1 MIYQPPTYD
10 EWVMV
15 EPLFGS
21 QTLGLGRPRVAS
33 LRAEAIVHV
42 LTTKCRLVH
51 LPHNLGFPSHITAR
65 HSSKRWQQK
74 DTMDVVLAAPG
85 PLGRVLRPSHT
96 QKAVGVDVARGG
108 NEDLSHGAVR
118 KPLRRTA
125 GRFSGGSRWC
135 N

>member
-15 EPLFGS
+15 E
-21 QTLGLGRPRVAS
+21 
-33 LRAEAIVHV
+33 HV

-51 LPHNLGFPSHITAR
+51 LPQNLGIPSHITAR
-65 HSSKRWQQK
+65 HNSKRWQQK
-74 DTMDVVLAAPG
+74 GTMDVVLAAPG

-108 NEDLSHGAVR
+108 KRILVTVRYENPFAEQQAGSPEDQDGA
-118 KPLRRTA
+118 TE
-125 GRFSGGSRWC
+125 SG
-135 N
+135 

>member
-15 EPLFGS
+15 E
-21 QTLGLGRPRVAS
+21 
-33 LRAEAIVHV
+33 HV

-51 LPHNLGFPSHITAR
+51 LPQNLGIPSHITAR
-65 HSSKRWQQK
+65 HNSKRWQQK
-74 DTMDVVLAAPG
+74 GTMDVVLAAPG

-96 QKAVGVDVARGG
+96 QKAVGRRRRARRE
-108 NEDLSHGAVR
+108 EDLSHGAVR

-135 N
+135 NGKWLKARKSSIIWERVAFGN